1 MKIGGKRMKRGDI
14 IELIE
19 DTTFYKKG
27 KKAYFIGRSN
37 FNPIKLKLFGL
48 VKNRLIKMAI

>member
-1 MKIGGKRMKRGDI
+1 MKRGDI

-19 DTTFYKKG
+19 DTTFYKKVRRL
-27 KKAYFIGRSN
+27 ILLVDQILIL
-37 FNPIKLKLFGL
+37 IKLKLFGL